1 MCRGHA
7 SYCATD
13 SGANSRMLMPRV
25 ELMVHVW
32 VLLFQE
38 LSDRDVAINDQSFK
52 GNLILTSRIDP
63 PPLTHPSCKILS
75 LFRVNDWGTINEI
88 NTQS

>member
-1 MCRGHA
+1 MCRGRA

-13 SGANSRMLMPRV
+13 SGANSCMLMPRI

-63 PPLTHPSCKILS
+63 LPPNAPFLQDFII
-75 LFRVNDWGTINEI
+75 V
-88 NTQS
+88 

>member
-38 LSDRDVAINDQSFK
+38 LYDRDVAINDQSFK

-63 PPLTHPSCKILS
+63 PP
-75 LFRVNDWGTINEI
+75 
-88 NTQS
+88 